1 MNDKLAEPKRHDV
14 NADAPVDDALGAL
27 AATGIAGLDDILY
40 GGFVRNRLYLIEG
53 LPGSG
58 KTTLAIQFLL
68 DGLARG
74 ERVLY
79 VTLSE
84 SVDELEGV
92 IHSHGWSSEGI
103 AMRELA
109 PATDSL
115 NPEER
120 YTMFHPSEVELS

>member
-1 MNDKLAEPKRHDV
+1 MNDNPAAPKGRDAS
-14 NADAPVDDALGAL
+14 ADAPGEHAMGEL
-27 AATGIAGLDDILY
+27 AATGIAGLDDILN
-40 GGFVRNRLYLIEG
+40 GGFVRNRLYLVEG

-84 SVDELEGV
+84 SVDERLARRRFPT
-92 IHSHGWSSEGI
+92 WI
-103 AMRELA
+103 ATLLFA
-109 PATDSL
+109 PEAPRQSA
-115 NPEER
+115 PVGFE
-120 YTMFHPSEVELS
+120 PSP